1 MLRNIYKSTST
12 NENEKSIIEE
22 ISAMKLEVIGNSGR
36 KKDFWDMHELLE
48 HLTIEQMIAFHAERY
63 PYSYTKE
70 TLINKLVNFQFADDD
85 LTPICLKGK
94 YWELIK
100 EDLREMKELL
110 PLIR

>member
-100 EDLREMKELL
+100 EDLND
-110 PLIR
+110 IIQV